1 MYNYIRK
8 FKNGKVKLSIP
19 KNDYYYRDLYG
30 EVVEEFYHDEMYFN
44 NLYIDVIEG
53 DWYIID
59 TSNGLVYDYFT
70 YLVHNPLKELLNDL
84 TDNETLYLYPEL
96 NSKELYQLYIKEHSE

>member
-1 MYNYIRK
+1 MYNYIKK

-53 DWYIID
+53 DYYIID

-84 TDNETLYLYPEL
+84 ENKTVYLYP
-96 NSKELYQLYIKEHSE
+96 SPDSSRLYKQYIAEHSE